1 METPGKPRILVVD
14 DDRRSLDRTL
24 DAIRRHGVGYE
35 ARTAA
40 GGFEALDYLFAR
52 GRFHERGRHPL
63 PDLILLD
70 LDMEPLDGLEVLQ
83 RIADA
88 LHLPDIPVAILC
100 ASEHE
105 RERALRETA
114 GRCACVLKPISPE
127 TFEELL
133 RALSRRSEP
142 APLEPS
148 TLSPALSQGRGG
160 FSSPNGTESE
170 CPPG

>member
-14 DDRRSLDRTL
+14 DDRKSLDRTL

-70 LDMEPLDGLEVLQ
+70 LDMEPLDGIEVLR

-88 LHLPDIPVAILC
+88 EALRRIPVVILC
-100 ASEHE
+100 QSEHE
-105 RERALRETA
+105 RERAMREA
-114 GRCACVLKPISPE
+114 SGACAYALKP
-127 TFEELL
+127 
-133 RALSRRSEP
+133 LS
-142 APLEPS
+142 
-148 TLSPALSQGRGG
+148 SQD
-160 FSSPNGTESE
+160 FDAMLMQTAKIMVPPQEGTR
-170 CPPG
+170 P

>member
-14 DDRRSLDRTL
+14 DDRKALDRTL
-24 DAIRRHGVGYE
+24 DAIRRHGVAYE

-70 LDMEPLDGLEVLQ
+70 LDMEPLDGIEVLR

-88 LHLPDIPVAILC
+88 LYLPDIPVVMLC

-114 GRCACVLKPISPE
+114 GRYPCLLKPISPQE
-127 TFEELL
+127 VAQL
-133 RALSRRSEP
+133 LSRPCGPVAERENGDARRAS
-142 APLEPS
+142 APGD
-148 TLSPALSQGRGG
+148 TGTSPGSA
-160 FSSPNGTESE
+160 
-170 CPPG
+170 